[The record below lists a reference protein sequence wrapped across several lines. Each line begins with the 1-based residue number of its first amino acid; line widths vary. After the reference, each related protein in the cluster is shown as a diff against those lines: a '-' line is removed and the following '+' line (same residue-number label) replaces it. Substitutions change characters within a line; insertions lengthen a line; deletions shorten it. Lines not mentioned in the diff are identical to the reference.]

1 MDSARHKSFGHN
13 RRNNEEQ
20 HRGYEKRLSAIPGIR
35 ILKHAGVTSSN
46 FQNFV
51 GVVDNS
57 EFGLT
62 RDELLA
68 VLRAEN
74 VAAERH
80 FHPPGHA
87 VSPFPAIALEHGQ
100 LKNTESAARS
110 TFQLPIGARVTA
122 DAIERICDIV
132 REAHVHSKSIR
143 SLVAPLAALT
153 PAAR

>member
-1 MDSARHKSFGHN
+1 
-13 RRNNEEQ
+13 
-20 HRGYEKRLSAIPGIR
+20 
-35 ILKHAGVTSSN
+35 LKHSGVTNSN

-51 GVVDNS
+51 GVIDNS
-57 EFGLT
+57 AFGLT

-80 FHPPGHA
+80 FYPSSHA
-87 VSPFPAIALEHGQ
+87 VSPFSDIALEHGQ

-122 DAIERICDIV
+122 DAIEQICDIIC
-132 REAHVHSKSIR
+132 EARVHSESIKS
-143 SLVAPLAALT
+143 LLAPLAAT
-153 PAAR
+153 